1 MPEVSRIK
9 FVNYWQTTTDSKLKN
24 YKSFKISSVP
34 FLSDILS
41 GLLWELDITGI
52 TENDDLII
60 AFASEDSPV
69 NEEMIRGLLNKL
81 IAQNV
86 IEDFSVKGEI
96 LEEKNWNDLWEK
108 SREVIHISERIVV
121 KPSFKEYESKE
132 DEIVITLDPKMSFGT
147 GEHES
152 TKLAL
157 RLIEK
162 YVKGNEKVLDVG
174 SGTGV
179 LSIAAIKLGAANAV
193 AVDNDSWCYHNCVE
207 NCTLNDVAER
217 IKVVEGEIG
226 IISEENFD
234 LVLANIQKNILL
246 LISEKIKAK
255 LKKNGMV
262 ILSGLLIKD
271 EARVISHYQSIGFKF
286 KEKKVMDEWIAI
298 VLKLHRIA

>member
-1 MPEVSRIK
+1 M
-9 FVNYWQTTTDSKLKN
+9 
-24 YKSFKISSVP
+24 FKISSVP

-52 TENDDLII
+52 TENDDLVI
-60 AFASEDSPV
+60 AFAAENSPV
-69 NEEMIRGLLNKL
+69 NEEMINGLLNKL
-81 IAQNV
+81 VAQNV
-86 IEDFSVKGEI
+86 IEEFLVTREI
-96 LEEKNWNDLWEK
+96 LEEKNWNELWEK
-108 SREVIHISERIVV
+108 SREVIRISERIVI
-121 KPSFKEYESKE
+121 KPSFKEYESIG

-193 AVDNDSWCYHNCVE
+193 AVDNDSWCFENCVE
-207 NCTLNDVAER
+207 NCGLNNVVGR

-226 IISEENFD
+226 IIPEEDFD
-234 LVLANIQKNILL
+234 LVFANIQKNILL
-246 LISEKIKAK
+246 LISEKINAK
-255 LKKNGMV
+255 LKNNGIV
-262 ILSGLLIKD
+262 VLSGLLLKD
-271 EARVISHYQSIGFKF
+271 EREILSHYQSIGFKF
-286 KEKKVMDEWIAI
+286 LEKKVMGEWIAI
-298 VLKLHRIA
+298 VLKLHRIV

>member
-1 MPEVSRIK
+1 M
-9 FVNYWQTTTDSKLKN
+9 
-24 YKSFKISSVP
+24 FKISSVP

-41 GLLWELDITGI
+41 GLLWELDITGV
-52 TENDDLII
+52 TENDDIVT
-60 AFASEDSPV
+60 AFAAEDSPV
-69 NEEMIRGLLNKL
+69 NEEMINGLLNKL
-81 IAQNV
+81 VAQNV
-86 IEDFSVKGEI
+86 IEEFLVTREI
-96 LEEKNWNDLWEK
+96 LEEKNWNELWEK
-108 SREVIHISERIVV
+108 SREVIRISERIVI

-193 AVDNDSWCYHNCVE
+193 AVDNDSWCYQNCAE
-207 NCTLNDVAER
+207 NCALNDVAES

-226 IISEENFD
+226 IIPEDDFD

-255 LKKNGMV
+255 LKKCP
-262 ILSGLLIKD
+262 
-271 EARVISHYQSIGFKF
+271 
-286 KEKKVMDEWIAI
+286 
-298 VLKLHRIA
+298 LHNIFSCFSCFCNSS

>member
-1 MPEVSRIK
+1 M
-9 FVNYWQTTTDSKLKN
+9 
-24 YKSFKISSVP
+24 FKISSVP

-52 TENDDLII
+52 TENDDLVI
-60 AFASEDSPV
+60 AFAAENSPV
-69 NEEMIRGLLNKL
+69 NEEMINGLLNKL
-81 IAQNV
+81 VAQNV
-86 IEDFSVKGEI
+86 IEEFLVTREI
-96 LEEKNWNDLWEK
+96 LEEKNWNELWEK
-108 SREVIHISERIVV
+108 SREVIRISERIVI

-132 DEIVITLDPKMSFGT
+132 EEIVITLDPKMSFGT

-179 LSIAAIKLGAANAV
+179 LSIAAIKLGAANSV

-207 NCTLNDVAER
+207 NCTLNNVAEI
-217 IKVVEGEIG
+217 IKVVEGDID
-226 IISEENFD
+226 IIPVDDFD

-246 LISEKIKAK
+246 LISEKINAK
-255 LKKNGMV
+255 LKKNV
-262 ILSGLLIKD
+262 IVVLSGLLLKD
-271 EARVISHYQSIGFKF
+271 ETEIISHYTSIGFKF
-286 KEKKVMDEWIAI
+286 LEKKVMDEWVAV
-298 VLKLHRIA
+298 VLMAHG

>member
-1 MPEVSRIK
+1 M
-9 FVNYWQTTTDSKLKN
+9 
-24 YKSFKISSVP
+24 
-34 FLSDILS
+34 
-41 GLLWELDITGI
+41 
-52 TENDDLII
+52 
-60 AFASEDSPV
+60 
-69 NEEMIRGLLNKL
+69 
-81 IAQNV
+81 
-86 IEDFSVKGEI
+86 
-96 LEEKNWNDLWEK
+96 WEK
-108 SREVIHISERIVV
+108 SREVIRISERIVI
-121 KPSFKEYESKE
+121 KPTFKEYESVG

-193 AVDNDSWCYHNCVE
+193 AVDNDPWCYQNCAE
-207 NCTLNDVAER
+207 NCALNDVAGS
-217 IKVVEGEIG
+217 IKVVEGEIS
-226 IISEENFD
+226 IIPEENFD

-255 LKKNGMV
+255 LKKNGV
-262 ILSGLLIKD
+262 VVLSGLQLKD
-271 EARVISHYQSIGFKF
+271 EEEIISHYQSIGFKF

-298 VLKLHRIA
+298 VFEKE